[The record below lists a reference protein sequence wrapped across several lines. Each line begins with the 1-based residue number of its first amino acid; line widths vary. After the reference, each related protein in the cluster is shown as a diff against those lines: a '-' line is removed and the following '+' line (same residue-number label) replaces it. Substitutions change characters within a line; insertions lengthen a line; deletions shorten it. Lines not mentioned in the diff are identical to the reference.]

1 MIHLIKYQNHSK
13 DTMKECEGMLLG
25 NRDLIK
31 KMVVDGDVQSQVSFQ
46 SKKKN
51 NHR

>member
-1 MIHLIKYQNHSK
+1 MIHLIKYPNHSK

-31 KMVVDGDVQSQVSFQ
+31 KMVVDGDVQSQVSNTKYEKQ
-46 SKKKN
+46 
-51 NHR
+51 

>member
-31 KMVVDGDVQSQVSFQ
+31 KMVVDGDVQSQVSNTKYEKQ
-46 SKKKN
+46 
-51 NHR
+51 